1 MPNKWMVSIA
11 AAAVL
16 LPGGVN
22 NRSTSSAQTRPLLI
36 RMGTSAPKDTSPYQE
51 LKIMA
56 EKWRKAPG
64 GGADLVISN
73 PQGDEA
79 GTVQRIRSGQYQAAM
94 LSVTGLS
101 EIDPSVKALED
112 LPFVFHSL
120 EEVEYVRVKLTPDIE
135 KKFLDKGF
143 VVLFWGDVG
152 WVRFFS
158 TETMIHPADLKRMKV
173 FTWAGDSKQADIMRA
188 AGFNPVSLP
197 SDAILQQLST
207 GQINVIPTAPLI
219 ADAGQFYGKA
229 KHMLEINYAP
239 LVGGAVITK
248 EAWDSIPKAS
258 QDALRKAAQEA
269 GEALTRRGRAES
281 DASVRAMKTKGG
293 LNVHAVTPE
302 IEAEWRELAKT
313 IYPKLRGGIVPADLF
328 DRVMSLL
335 ESYRAAKGA
344 SK

>member
-1 MPNKWMVSIA
+1 MSTKWLVSIVA
-11 AAAVL
+11 TVFL
-16 LPGGVN
+16 LCGVDHPPI
-22 NRSTSSAQTRPLLI
+22 SSAQTRPLI
-36 RMGTSAPKDTSPYQE
+36 VRMGTSAPRDTSPYQE

-64 GGADLVISN
+64 GGADLIISN

-79 GTVQRIRSGQYQAAM
+79 ETVQRIRSGQYQAAM

-120 EEVEYVRVKLTPDIE
+120 DEVEYVRKNLTPDIH

-158 TETMIHPADLKRMKV
+158 TEKMIHPADLKKMKI

-197 SDAILQQLST
+197 SDAILQQLGT

-248 EAWDSIPKAS
+248 TAWDSIPKAS

-281 DASVRAMKTKGG
+281 DASVTAMKTKGG
-293 LNVHAVTPE
+293 LIVDSVTPE
-302 IEAEWRELAKT
+302 IESEWRDLAKT
-313 IYPKLRGGIVPADLF
+313 FYPKLRGGIVPADLF
-328 DRVMSLL
+328 DRVMNLL
-335 ESYRAAKGA
+335 DEYRATKGA